1 MTTLQQLQLRQSEIR
16 EKLNSLLGKEERSEN
31 ENADLEK
38 LTGEG
43 QKLEPEIRAAIVA
56 EPDPATTITDTGD
69 PETREKLEIRSK
81 TGLADCF
88 AAAAGGREVVGAA
101 AEYASACG
109 MVVRFQRGKLF
120 QITGS
125 CGNFTVSGQRRHPT
139 SREDLTRSRQ
149 RRSLGSK
156 GGLRA

>member
-1 MTTLQQLQLRQSEIR
+1 M
-16 EKLNSLLGKEERSEN
+16 NSLLGKEERSEN
-31 ENADLEK
+31 EHADLEK

-109 MVVRFQRGKLF
+109 MVVRFQRRIRGGGSAVSAWKTLPNHRLLWKL
-120 QITGS
+120 QG
-125 CGNFTVSGQRRHPT
+125 V
-139 SREDLTRSRQ
+139 RS
-149 RRSLGSK
+149 
-156 GGLRA
+156 A

>member
-1 MTTLQQLQLRQSEIR
+1 M
-16 EKLNSLLGKEERSEN
+16 NSLLGKEERSEN

-56 EPDPATTITDTGD
+56 EPDPETTITDTGD

-81 TGLADCF
+81 TGLADFF

-109 MVVRFQRGKLF
+109 V
-120 QITGS
+120 GS
-125 CGNFTVSGQRRHPT
+125 LNRLPLAIFRDGQPGDPCHHAGT
-139 SREDLTRSRQ
+139 SR
-149 RRSLGSK
+149 
-156 GGLRA
+156 